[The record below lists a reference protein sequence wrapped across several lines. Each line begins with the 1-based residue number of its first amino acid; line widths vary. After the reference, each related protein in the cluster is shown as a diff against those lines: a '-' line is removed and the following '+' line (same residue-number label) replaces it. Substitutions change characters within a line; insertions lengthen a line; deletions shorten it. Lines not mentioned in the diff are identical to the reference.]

1 MAAGD
6 IAQVAAFL
14 KPVSDESEFRTHR
27 WVVLEQEGEF
37 SCGERV
43 ALIGAAAIELGG
55 LLGMIGAV
63 LYRNRYFT
71 QQEMGRRIAQWMIN

>member
-1 MAAGD
+1 VAAGD

-43 ALIGAAAIELGG
+43 ALIGAAGEYNGHITADECKLST
-55 LLGMIGAV
+55 
-63 LYRNRYFT
+63 YFEPLND
-71 QQEMGRRIAQWMIN
+71 QEIDNTGHL